1 MPAVEMVEALCLSRR
16 MEGKRTIVTSNLII
30 LINRYAEIGVVSW
43 GYSECV
49 GRPGVFIRVAEYK
62 EWINS
67 VASGTQDSNC

>member
-16 MEGKRTIVTSNLII
+16 MEGKRTIVTSNLVF

-43 GYSECV
+43 GYFECV
-49 GRPGVFIRVAEYK
+49 GRPGVFTRVAEYK

-67 VASGTQDSNC
+67 VASETQDSNC